1 MDDLKQIQRHI
12 LLRSIYV
19 LVSPIFMMLAVLACA
34 GTFLTDTPI
43 YTCPTAMPLATSTT
57 LAGTATPT
65 AQAPATPYIIMP
77 PADFYLGDAVE
88 VGTSLS
94 EHGVRFRLLS
104 VAGYPASPS
113 GNGEPRHAY
122 YWQLEVSNIGTAEY
136 EIFPSAQMVLTTVST
151 ASGEQAGSWYVQR
164 EAGLEIG
171 VTVDN
176 NTYVMGSG
184 ETRVFNLVAFAPAG
198 QAKRLTFYLDPSLS
212 ESNTVMTWLNQ
223 SNPYCVS

>member
-1 MDDLKQIQRHI
+1 MDDLKQIQRRI

-43 YTCPTAMPLATSTT
+43 YTCPTVMPLATSTT

-104 VAGYPASPS
+104 VAGYPASP
-113 GNGEPRHAY
+113 
-122 YWQLEVSNIGTAEY
+122 
-136 EIFPSAQMVLTTVST
+136 
-151 ASGEQAGSWYVQR
+151 
-164 EAGLEIG
+164 
-171 VTVDN
+171 
-176 NTYVMGSG
+176 
-184 ETRVFNLVAFAPAG
+184 
-198 QAKRLTFYLDPSLS
+198 
-212 ESNTVMTWLNQ
+212 
-223 SNPYCVS
+223 